1 MATGLLETGPKLD
14 WTRDNKI
21 FDRYQ
26 IWKEKVELIFSSAL
40 EESSSKQKVSYLR
53 YWMGEQGIPL
63 VKKWTALGKLDFSSA
78 EEDALS
84 SGYILQNYWN
94 LLEAEFK
101 PKGNKLLSVI
111 ELWTRSKQGS
121 KTLNEWLTYVYNLV
135 ESCDYGDSNERI
147 IRDVLIIGCNSD
159 KAKDKIVRQGE
170 KIKLQDVIEIL
181 QLEDSTRQTL
191 TEMTS
196 TTQKIHYASYEK
208 KKGTG
213 KKQKFQSNSNS
224 SSSSSSGQKQD
235 STGSQKLCYRCS
247 KNYTKGHE
255 KVCKALNAKCNA
267 CGVEGHFEIACKKS
281 GNFPK
286 KSSSKFQKPGSTGR
300 MNIASAVEE
309 PALQAD
315 FFDEKGILK
324 EYKPKSMYVLSG
336 TSDDKPIMIEF
347 GCGLTPLSFDRKLT
361 LQADTGADM
370 NAINKKTFDE
380 LFPDVE
386 LEESTHILQNFDK
399 RLIKPIGSFRCFLRW
414 KGHKYRVKFE
424 VMGIE
429 TPNLLSR
436 ETTFL
441 MGILKKCLS
450 VEKTQNEPSNQ
461 ISSPPVSGHSVP
473 PTEAAPVPLTEGA
486 SCHSVPP
493 TEAAPVPLT
502 EGVSCHSVPLT
513 ETAPLTSTEV
523 ERSQMNCASIS
534 DTAETPDS
542 SSVRVVGSNNHSL
555 SITDLPLT
563 QEKVETTYAD
573 VFQGLGKFPGE
584 PYKLR
589 LKPDAVPAK
598 HRPRRVPVHLQD
610 AFHEEI
616 ERLVKIDVLEK
627 VTEPTEWVNS
637 FVIVEKVIDSSN
649 AHSPNHVI
657 KKSIRLCI
665 DPKDLNE
672 ALEREPYYS
681 RSIDEL
687 ISMFAGAKVFTIV
700 DMDKGYWQVVLHPES
715 RKLTCMAFDIG
726 RYQFKRL
733 PMGSKVASDIFQ
745 RMLDSVY
752 IGLPGVTGIADD
764 MVIFGRNEEEHDRN
778 LILFLETTRK
788 NGLVLNKKKLQFKK
802 EEVSFFGHR
811 WNSTGISPDP
821 KKTESILKMQF
832 PPDKETMHSF
842 LGLVNFLNRYTPKL
856 AELCSPLRKLILK
869 DSHYS
874 PGDPEHA
881 AFDAIKAEFKK
892 KIILPY
898 FDRNKET
905 ILQTDASKKGFGA
918 VILQEEQPIYYA
930 SRALTSAEK
939 NYQNLEREAQAA
951 VWGMEKFHYFLYGRK
966 FILQTDQKPLVS
978 IFRKHMIDVSPR
990 IQRITIRAWQYDF
1003 VPQHIPGR
1011 INVIA
1016 DSLSRVTPLEFQDSN
1031 AEKDILAVNFLQY
1044 SSIEERERDE
1054 MLQETSKDK
1063 ELQSLKHYISTG
1075 WPSKRSQIPVSLHPY
1090 WNYRDELTVES
1101 GILMK
1106 NSKVLIP
1113 ETLKQKYLRQIHQ
1126 GHQGIEACRSRAR
1139 EFVFWVNI
1147 NSDLKEMVEK
1157 CDICQSQQNS
1167 TASVQKYVSEVPPH
1181 PWHTLGSDLF
1191 YFQRIDFLVVVDYFS
1206 KYLIVRKIPNSTSS
1220 AVIKELGMIFSEFGN
1235 PLVFRSDNGPCYSS
1249 QEFKFFMQNWLV
1261 EHRTSSPH
1269 YPQSNGLAESMV
1281 KVSKNLIEK
1290 AIKQDLPWN
1299 KLLLDYRCTPIS
1311 SEIPSPAEILF
1322 GRKFRSSISI
1332 LPSQVLNDRISKQRE
1347 LIAKKEGKF
1356 YASTQDFQDRIKALP
1371 FEAGQNVWLQD
1382 SDSRKFE
1389 EAVIREKCREPN
1401 SYMVEIPATGQCFRR
1416 NSNFIKPRQS
1426 DKNSVST
1433 DPLPTTGLP
1442 EIPQEPPVLQQPS
1455 SPATSTVDAIPTV
1468 PPSKQNGNSILELQ
1482 ELQDIPE
1489 YPEETIKEFHPQGS
1503 DSKSDISCTD
1513 ILISEREML
1522 RYDTIGRIELIPPIV
1537 LSSDNTKYK
1546 NIIQLFLQLFDE
1558 LSVYRDCH

>member
-26 IWKEKVELIFSSAL
+26 IWKEKVKLIFSSAL

-63 VKKWTALGKLDFSSA
+63 VKKWAALGKLDFSSA

-213 KKQKFQSNSNS
+213 KKQKFQSNPNS

-286 KSSSKFQKPGSTGR
+286 KSSSKLQKPGSTGR

-461 ISSPPVSGHSVP
+461 ISSLPVSGHSVP

-493 TEAAPVPLT
+493 TEAAPVLLT

-513 ETAPLTSTEV
+513 KTAPLTSTEE

-534 DTAETPDS
+534 DMAETPDS
-542 SSVRVVGSNNHSL
+542 SSVRVAGSNNHSL

-589 LKPDAVPAK
+589 LKPGAVPAK

-616 ERLVKIDVLEK
+616 ERLVKIDVLKK

-657 KKSIRLCI
+657 KKSIGLCI

-951 VWGMEKFHYFLYGRK
+951 VWVMEKFHYFLYGRK

-1003 VPQHIPGR
+1003 EPQHIPGR

-1054 MLQETSKDK
+1054 VLQETNKDI

-1090 WNYRDELTVES
+1090 WNFRDELMVES

-1113 ETLKQKYLRQIHQ
+1113 ETLKQKYLKQIHQ

-1167 TASVQKYVSEVPPH
+1167 TTSVQKYVSEVPPH

-1191 YFQRIDFLVVVDYFS
+1191 YFHRIDFLVVVDYFS

-1220 AVIKELGMIFSEFGN
+1220 AVIKELGLIFSEFGN

-1356 YASTQDFQDRIKALP
+1356 YASTQDFQDRAKALP

-1401 SYMVEIPATGQCFRR
+1401 SYMVEIPTTGQCFRR

-1426 DKNSVST
+1426 NKNSVST
-1433 DPLPTTGLP
+1433 DPLLTTGLP

-1468 PPSKQNGNSILELQ
+1468 PPSKQNGNSIPRTPRTPRQPRMSRRSNKGIPPPRLGLQ
-1482 ELQDIPE
+1482 E
-1489 YPEETIKEFHPQGS
+1489 
-1503 DSKSDISCTD
+1503 
-1513 ILISEREML
+1513 
-1522 RYDTIGRIELIPPIV
+1522 
-1537 LSSDNTKYK
+1537 
-1546 NIIQLFLQLFDE
+1546 
-1558 LSVYRDCH
+1558 

>member
-1 MATGLLETGPKLD
+1 MKL
-14 WTRDNKI
+14 
-21 FDRYQ
+21 
-26 IWKEKVELIFSSAL
+26 
-40 EESSSKQKVSYLR
+40 
-53 YWMGEQGIPL
+53 
-63 VKKWTALGKLDFSSA
+63 
-78 EEDALS
+78 
-84 SGYILQNYWN
+84 
-94 LLEAEFK
+94 
-101 PKGNKLLSVI
+101 
-111 ELWTRSKQGS
+111 
-121 KTLNEWLTYVYNLV
+121 
-135 ESCDYGDSNERI
+135 
-147 IRDVLIIGCNSD
+147 
-159 KAKDKIVRQGE
+159 
-170 KIKLQDVIEIL
+170 
-181 QLEDSTRQTL
+181 
-191 TEMTS
+191 
-196 TTQKIHYASYEK
+196 
-208 KKGTG
+208 
-213 KKQKFQSNSNS
+213 
-224 SSSSSSGQKQD
+224 
-235 STGSQKLCYRCS
+235 
-247 KNYTKGHE
+247 
-255 KVCKALNAKCNA
+255 
-267 CGVEGHFEIACKKS
+267 ACKKS

-286 KSSSKFQKPGSTGR
+286 KSTSKFQKPGSTGR

-315 FFDEKGILK
+315 FFDEKGVLK

-336 TSDDKPIMIEF
+336 TSNDKPIMIEF

-370 NAINKKTFDE
+370 NAINKKTFIE

-386 LEESTHILQNFDK
+386 LEESNQILQNFDK
-399 RLIKPIGSFRCFLRW
+399 RLIKLIGSFRCFLRW

-450 VEKTQNEPSNQ
+450 VEKIPHEPNNQ
-461 ISSPPVSGHSVP
+461 ISSLPVSGHSVP
-473 PTEAAPVPLTEGA
+473 PTEADPLTPAEADPLTSTEGVF
-486 SCHSVPP
+486 SHSVTSTEGVFGHSVPP
-493 TEAAPVPLT
+493 TEAD
-502 EGVSCHSVPLT
+502 
-513 ETAPLTSTEV
+513 PLTSTE
-523 ERSQMNCASIS
+523 ERSQMNCASTPN
-534 DTAETPDS
+534 TADSSDS
-542 SSVRVVGSNNHSL
+542 SSVCVVGSNNHSL
-555 SITDLPLT
+555 SIADLPFT
-563 QEKVETTYAD
+563 QDKVESTYAD
-573 VFQGLGKFPGE
+573 VFQGLGKFPGD

-610 AFHEEI
+610 AFHEEV

-649 AHSPNHVI
+649 AHSPNHSI

-733 PMGSKVASDIFQ
+733 PMGSKVVSDIFQ
-745 RMLDSVY
+745 RILDSVY
-752 IGLPGVTGIADD
+752 IGLQGVTGIADD

-811 WNSTGISPDP
+811 WNSIGISPDP

-842 LGLVNFLNRYTPKL
+842 LGLVNFLNRYTPRL

-905 ILQTDASKKGFGA
+905 ILQTDVSKKGFGA

-1054 MLQETSKDK
+1054 VLQETNKDK
-1063 ELQSLKHYISTG
+1063 ELQSLKHY
-1075 WPSKRSQIPVSLHPY
+1075 L
-1090 WNYRDELTVES
+1090 
-1101 GILMK
+1101 
-1106 NSKVLIP
+1106 
-1113 ETLKQKYLRQIHQ
+1113 
-1126 GHQGIEACRSRAR
+1126 
-1139 EFVFWVNI
+1139 
-1147 NSDLKEMVEK
+1147 
-1157 CDICQSQQNS
+1157 
-1167 TASVQKYVSEVPPH
+1167 
-1181 PWHTLGSDLF
+1181 
-1191 YFQRIDFLVVVDYFS
+1191 
-1206 KYLIVRKIPNSTSS
+1206 
-1220 AVIKELGMIFSEFGN
+1220 
-1235 PLVFRSDNGPCYSS
+1235 
-1249 QEFKFFMQNWLV
+1249 
-1261 EHRTSSPH
+1261 
-1269 YPQSNGLAESMV
+1269 
-1281 KVSKNLIEK
+1281 
-1290 AIKQDLPWN
+1290 
-1299 KLLLDYRCTPIS
+1299 
-1311 SEIPSPAEILF
+1311 
-1322 GRKFRSSISI
+1322 
-1332 LPSQVLNDRISKQRE
+1332 
-1347 LIAKKEGKF
+1347 
-1356 YASTQDFQDRIKALP
+1356 
-1371 FEAGQNVWLQD
+1371 
-1382 SDSRKFE
+1382 
-1389 EAVIREKCREPN
+1389 
-1401 SYMVEIPATGQCFRR
+1401 
-1416 NSNFIKPRQS
+1416 
-1426 DKNSVST
+1426 
-1433 DPLPTTGLP
+1433 
-1442 EIPQEPPVLQQPS
+1442 
-1455 SPATSTVDAIPTV
+1455 
-1468 PPSKQNGNSILELQ
+1468 
-1482 ELQDIPE
+1482 
-1489 YPEETIKEFHPQGS
+1489 
-1503 DSKSDISCTD
+1503 
-1513 ILISEREML
+1513 
-1522 RYDTIGRIELIPPIV
+1522 
-1537 LSSDNTKYK
+1537 
-1546 NIIQLFLQLFDE
+1546 
-1558 LSVYRDCH
+1558 

>member
-1 MATGLLETGPKLD
+1 
-14 WTRDNKI
+14 
-21 FDRYQ
+21 
-26 IWKEKVELIFSSAL
+26 
-40 EESSSKQKVSYLR
+40 
-53 YWMGEQGIPL
+53 
-63 VKKWTALGKLDFSSA
+63 
-78 EEDALS
+78 
-84 SGYILQNYWN
+84 
-94 LLEAEFK
+94 
-101 PKGNKLLSVI
+101 
-111 ELWTRSKQGS
+111 
-121 KTLNEWLTYVYNLV
+121 
-135 ESCDYGDSNERI
+135 
-147 IRDVLIIGCNSD
+147 
-159 KAKDKIVRQGE
+159 
-170 KIKLQDVIEIL
+170 
-181 QLEDSTRQTL
+181 
-191 TEMTS
+191 
-196 TTQKIHYASYEK
+196 
-208 KKGTG
+208 
-213 KKQKFQSNSNS
+213 
-224 SSSSSSGQKQD
+224 
-235 STGSQKLCYRCS
+235 
-247 KNYTKGHE
+247 
-255 KVCKALNAKCNA
+255 
-267 CGVEGHFEIACKKS
+267 
-281 GNFPK
+281 
-286 KSSSKFQKPGSTGR
+286 
-300 MNIASAVEE
+300 
-309 PALQAD
+309 
-315 FFDEKGILK
+315 
-324 EYKPKSMYVLSG
+324 
-336 TSDDKPIMIEF
+336 
-347 GCGLTPLSFDRKLT
+347 
-361 LQADTGADM
+361 
-370 NAINKKTFDE
+370 
-380 LFPDVE
+380 
-386 LEESTHILQNFDK
+386 
-399 RLIKPIGSFRCFLRW
+399 
-414 KGHKYRVKFE
+414 
-424 VMGIE
+424 
-429 TPNLLSR
+429 
-436 ETTFL
+436 

-450 VEKTQNEPSNQ
+450 VETAPSESNNQ
-461 ISSPPVSGHSVP
+461 VSSTPVSES
-473 PTEAAPVPLTEGA
+473 APVPY
-486 SCHSVPP
+486 
-493 TEAAPVPLT
+493 TEA
-502 EGVSCHSVPLT
+502 VSCHSVPST
-513 ETAPLTSTEV
+513 VAAPVTPVSSTEGPAPV
-523 ERSQMNCASIS
+523 PSAVAAPCHPVLSTEATPSTPVPLAEAKSQMNCASIS
-534 DTAETPDS
+534 NTARTPDTPPN
-542 SSVRVVGSNNHSL
+542 RVSGSNNRSL

-573 VFQGLGKFPGE
+573 LFQGLGKFPGD

-598 HRPRRVPVHLQD
+598 HRPRKVPVHLQD
-610 AFHEEI
+610 AFHEEV

-637 FVIVEKVIDSSN
+637 FVIVEKVIDSLN

-681 RSIDEL
+681 RTIDEL

-715 RKLTCMAFDIG
+715 RKYTCMAFDIG

-752 IGLPGVTGIADD
+752 IDLPGVTGIADD

-788 NGLVLNKKKLQFKK
+788 NGLVLNKRKLQFKK

-842 LGLVNFLNRYTPKL
+842 LGLVNFLNRYTPRL

-881 AFDAIKAEFKK
+881 AFDAVKAEFQR

-905 ILQTDASKKGFGA
+905 VLQTDASKKGFGA

-990 IQRITIRAWQYDF
+990 IQRITIRAWQYEF
-1003 VPQHIPGR
+1003 EPQHIPGR
-1011 INVIA
+1011 NNISDA
-1016 DSLSRVTPLEFQDSN
+1016 LSRVTPLEFQDSN

-1054 MLQETSKDK
+1054 VLQETNKDK
-1063 ELQSLKHYISTG
+1063 ELQMLKYYISTG
-1075 WPSKRSQIPVSLHPY
+1075 WPARRSQIPMILHPY
-1090 WNYRDELTVES
+1090 WNFRDELTIES

-1113 ETLKQKYLRQIHQ
+1113 ETLKQKYLKQIHQ

-1139 EFVFWVNI
+1139 EYVFWTSLN
-1147 NSDLKEMVEK
+1147 NDLKELVEK
-1157 CDICQSQQNS
+1157 CDLCQSQQNS
-1167 TASVQKYVSEVPPH
+1167 FTVVQKYISEVPPH
-1181 PWHTLGSDLF
+1181 PWHTVGSDLF

-1220 AVIKELGMIFSEFGN
+1220 AVIKELGMIFSEFGK
-1235 PLVFRSDNGPCYSS
+1235 PQIFRSDNGPCYSS
-1249 QEFKFFMQNWLV
+1249 QEFKFFMQNWLI
-1261 EHRTSSPH
+1261 EHRTSSLH

-1281 KVSKNLIEK
+1281 KVSNNLIEK
-1290 AIKQDLPWN
+1290 AVRRELPWN
-1299 KLLLDYRCTPIS
+1299 QLLLDYRCTPIS

-1322 GRKFRSSISI
+1322 GRKLRSSITI
-1332 LPSQVLNDRISKQRE
+1332 LPLQVMNDRISKQRE

-1356 YASTQDFQDRIKALP
+1356 YTNTKDFQDRIKALP
-1371 FEAGQNVWLQD
+1371 FEAGQNVWLQN
-1382 SDSRKFE
+1382 SDSRKCE

-1426 DKNSVST
+1426 DQNSVST
-1433 DPLPTTGLP
+1433 DPQPTGLP
-1442 EIPQEPPVLQQPS
+1442 EVPQESPVLQLQYQQPS
-1455 SPATSTVDAIPTV
+1455 SQATSTVDAIPTV
-1468 PPSKQNGNSILELQ
+1468 PPLMQKENSTPRTPRHPRTSRRSTKGVPPARLGLQ
-1482 ELQDIPE
+1482 
-1489 YPEETIKEFHPQGS
+1489 K
-1503 DSKSDISCTD
+1503 
-1513 ILISEREML
+1513 
-1522 RYDTIGRIELIPPIV
+1522 
-1537 LSSDNTKYK
+1537 
-1546 NIIQLFLQLFDE
+1546 
-1558 LSVYRDCH
+1558 

>member
-21 FDRYQ
+21 FDCYQ

-63 VKKWTALGKLDFSSA
+63 VKKWTALGKLDFSSS
-78 EEDALS
+78 EEDDLS

-135 ESCDYGDSNERI
+135 ESCEYGDSTERI

-191 TEMTS
+191 TEMIS

-286 KSSSKFQKPGSTGR
+286 TSSSKFQKPGSTGR

-315 FFDEKGILK
+315 FFDEKGVLK
-324 EYKPKSMYVLSG
+324 EYRPKSMYVLSG

-347 GCGLTPLSFDRKLT
+347 GCGLTPISFDRKLT

-370 NAINKKTFDE
+370 NAINKKTFTE
-380 LFPDVE
+380 FFPDVE

-450 VEKTQNEPSNQ
+450 VEKTQNEPNNQ
-461 ISSPPVSGHSVP
+461 ISSLSVSGHSVP
-473 PTEAAPVPLTEGA
+473 PTEADPLT
-486 SCHSVPP
+486 S
-493 TEAAPVPLT
+493 T
-502 EGVSCHSVPLT
+502 EGVSCHSVPPTEVDPLMPMEADPLT
-513 ETAPLTSTEV
+513 STEGVSCHSVPPMETAPLTSTE

-555 SITDLPLT
+555 FITDLPLT

-573 VFQGLGKFPGE
+573 IFQGLGKFPGE

-610 AFHEEI
+610 AFHEEV

-788 NGLVLNKKKLQFKK
+788 NGLILNKKKLQFKK

-881 AFDAIKAEFKK
+881 AFDTIKAEFKK

-905 ILQTDASKKGFGA
+905 ILK
-918 VILQEEQPIYYA
+918 
-930 SRALTSAEK
+930 
-939 NYQNLEREAQAA
+939 
-951 VWGMEKFHYFLYGRK
+951 
-966 FILQTDQKPLVS
+966 
-978 IFRKHMIDVSPR
+978 
-990 IQRITIRAWQYDF
+990 
-1003 VPQHIPGR
+1003 
-1011 INVIA
+1011 
-1016 DSLSRVTPLEFQDSN
+1016 
-1031 AEKDILAVNFLQY
+1031 
-1044 SSIEERERDE
+1044 
-1054 MLQETSKDK
+1054 
-1063 ELQSLKHYISTG
+1063 
-1075 WPSKRSQIPVSLHPY
+1075 
-1090 WNYRDELTVES
+1090 
-1101 GILMK
+1101 LM
-1106 NSKVLIP
+1106 
-1113 ETLKQKYLRQIHQ
+1113 R
-1126 GHQGIEACRSRAR
+1126 
-1139 EFVFWVNI
+1139 
-1147 NSDLKEMVEK
+1147 
-1157 CDICQSQQNS
+1157 
-1167 TASVQKYVSEVPPH
+1167 
-1181 PWHTLGSDLF
+1181 
-1191 YFQRIDFLVVVDYFS
+1191 
-1206 KYLIVRKIPNSTSS
+1206 VRK
-1220 AVIKELGMIFSEFGN
+1220 
-1235 PLVFRSDNGPCYSS
+1235 
-1249 QEFKFFMQNWLV
+1249 
-1261 EHRTSSPH
+1261 
-1269 YPQSNGLAESMV
+1269 
-1281 KVSKNLIEK
+1281 
-1290 AIKQDLPWN
+1290 
-1299 KLLLDYRCTPIS
+1299 
-1311 SEIPSPAEILF
+1311 
-1322 GRKFRSSISI
+1322 
-1332 LPSQVLNDRISKQRE
+1332 
-1347 LIAKKEGKF
+1347 
-1356 YASTQDFQDRIKALP
+1356 AL
-1371 FEAGQNVWLQD
+1371 EQ
-1382 SDSRKFE
+1382 
-1389 EAVIREKCREPN
+1389 
-1401 SYMVEIPATGQCFRR
+1401 
-1416 NSNFIKPRQS
+1416 
-1426 DKNSVST
+1426 
-1433 DPLPTTGLP
+1433 
-1442 EIPQEPPVLQQPS
+1442 
-1455 SPATSTVDAIPTV
+1455 
-1468 PPSKQNGNSILELQ
+1468 
-1482 ELQDIPE
+1482 
-1489 YPEETIKEFHPQGS
+1489 
-1503 DSKSDISCTD
+1503 
-1513 ILISEREML
+1513 
-1522 RYDTIGRIELIPPIV
+1522 
-1537 LSSDNTKYK
+1537 
-1546 NIIQLFLQLFDE
+1546 
-1558 LSVYRDCH
+1558 

>member
-63 VKKWTALGKLDFSSA
+63 VKKWSALGKLDFSSS
-78 EEDALS
+78 EEDDLS

-135 ESCDYGDSNERI
+135 ESCDYGDSSERI

-159 KAKDKIVRQGE
+159 KAKDKIVQQGE

-208 KKGTG
+208 KKGTA
-213 KKQKFQSNSNS
+213 KKQKFQFNSNS

-247 KNYTKGHE
+247 KNYSKGHE

-315 FFDEKGILK
+315 FFDEKGVLK

-347 GCGLTPLSFDRKLT
+347 GCGLTPISFDRKLT

-370 NAINKKTFDE
+370 NAINKKTFTE

-450 VEKTQNEPSNQ
+450 VEITQNEPNNQ
-461 ISSPPVSGHSVP
+461 ISSLSVSGHSVP

-493 TEAAPVPLT
+493 TEAAPVPPTEATPLAST

-513 ETAPLTSTEV
+513 ETAPLTSTEE

-534 DTAETPDS
+534 DTAKTPDS

-589 LKPDAVPAK
+589 LKPDAVPVK

-610 AFHEEI
+610 AFHEEV
-616 ERLVKIDVLEK
+616 ERLVKIDVL
-627 VTEPTEWVNS
+627 
-637 FVIVEKVIDSSN
+637 D
-649 AHSPNHVI
+649 
-657 KKSIRLCI
+657 KS
-665 DPKDLNE
+665 
-672 ALEREPYYS
+672 
-681 RSIDEL
+681 
-687 ISMFAGAKVFTIV
+687 
-700 DMDKGYWQVVLHPES
+700 Q
-715 RKLTCMAFDIG
+715 
-726 RYQFKRL
+726 
-733 PMGSKVASDIFQ
+733 
-745 RMLDSVY
+745 
-752 IGLPGVTGIADD
+752 
-764 MVIFGRNEEEHDRN
+764 N
-778 LILFLETTRK
+778 LQ
-788 NGLVLNKKKLQFKK
+788 NGL
-802 EEVSFFGHR
+802 
-811 WNSTGISPDP
+811 I
-821 KKTESILKMQF
+821 
-832 PPDKETMHSF
+832 
-842 LGLVNFLNRYTPKL
+842 
-856 AELCSPLRKLILK
+856 PL
-869 DSHYS
+869 
-874 PGDPEHA
+874 
-881 AFDAIKAEFKK
+881 
-892 KIILPY
+892 
-898 FDRNKET
+898 
-905 ILQTDASKKGFGA
+905 
-918 VILQEEQPIYYA
+918 
-930 SRALTSAEK
+930 
-939 NYQNLEREAQAA
+939 
-951 VWGMEKFHYFLYGRK
+951 
-966 FILQTDQKPLVS
+966 
-978 IFRKHMIDVSPR
+978 
-990 IQRITIRAWQYDF
+990 
-1003 VPQHIPGR
+1003 
-1011 INVIA
+1011 
-1016 DSLSRVTPLEFQDSN
+1016 
-1031 AEKDILAVNFLQY
+1031 
-1044 SSIEERERDE
+1044 
-1054 MLQETSKDK
+1054 
-1063 ELQSLKHYISTG
+1063 
-1075 WPSKRSQIPVSLHPY
+1075 
-1090 WNYRDELTVES
+1090 
-1101 GILMK
+1101 
-1106 NSKVLIP
+1106 
-1113 ETLKQKYLRQIHQ
+1113 
-1126 GHQGIEACRSRAR
+1126 
-1139 EFVFWVNI
+1139 
-1147 NSDLKEMVEK
+1147 
-1157 CDICQSQQNS
+1157 
-1167 TASVQKYVSEVPPH
+1167 
-1181 PWHTLGSDLF
+1181 
-1191 YFQRIDFLVVVDYFS
+1191 
-1206 KYLIVRKIPNSTSS
+1206 
-1220 AVIKELGMIFSEFGN
+1220 
-1235 PLVFRSDNGPCYSS
+1235 
-1249 QEFKFFMQNWLV
+1249 
-1261 EHRTSSPH
+1261 
-1269 YPQSNGLAESMV
+1269 
-1281 KVSKNLIEK
+1281 
-1290 AIKQDLPWN
+1290 
-1299 KLLLDYRCTPIS
+1299 
-1311 SEIPSPAEILF
+1311 
-1322 GRKFRSSISI
+1322 
-1332 LPSQVLNDRISKQRE
+1332 
-1347 LIAKKEGKF
+1347 
-1356 YASTQDFQDRIKALP
+1356 
-1371 FEAGQNVWLQD
+1371 
-1382 SDSRKFE
+1382 
-1389 EAVIREKCREPN
+1389 
-1401 SYMVEIPATGQCFRR
+1401 
-1416 NSNFIKPRQS
+1416 
-1426 DKNSVST
+1426 
-1433 DPLPTTGLP
+1433 
-1442 EIPQEPPVLQQPS
+1442 
-1455 SPATSTVDAIPTV
+1455 
-1468 PPSKQNGNSILELQ
+1468 
-1482 ELQDIPE
+1482 
-1489 YPEETIKEFHPQGS
+1489 
-1503 DSKSDISCTD
+1503 
-1513 ILISEREML
+1513 
-1522 RYDTIGRIELIPPIV
+1522 
-1537 LSSDNTKYK
+1537 
-1546 NIIQLFLQLFDE
+1546 
-1558 LSVYRDCH
+1558 

>member
-450 VEKTQNEPSNQ
+450 VEKTQNEPNNQ
-461 ISSPPVSGHSVP
+461 ISSLSVSDHSVP
-473 PTEAAPVPLTEGA
+473 STEATPE
-486 SCHSVPP
+486 
-493 TEAAPVPLT
+493 APVPLT
-502 EGVSCHSVPLT
+502 EGVSCHSVPPT
-513 ETAPLTSTEV
+513 ETAPLTSTD
-523 ERSQMNCASIS
+523 RSQMNCASIS
-534 DTAETPDS
+534 DTAKAPGS
-542 SSVRVVGSNNHSL
+542 SSVRVTGSNNHSL

-589 LKPDAVPAK
+589 LKPGAVPAK

-764 MVIFGRNEEEHDRN
+764 MVIFGRM
-778 LILFLETTRK
+778 RK
-788 NGLVLNKKKLQFKK
+788 N
-802 EEVSFFGHR
+802 
-811 WNSTGISPDP
+811 
-821 KKTESILKMQF
+821 
-832 PPDKETMHSF
+832 
-842 LGLVNFLNRYTPKL
+842 
-856 AELCSPLRKLILK
+856 
-869 DSHYS
+869 
-874 PGDPEHA
+874 
-881 AFDAIKAEFKK
+881 
-892 KIILPY
+892 
-898 FDRNKET
+898 
-905 ILQTDASKKGFGA
+905 
-918 VILQEEQPIYYA
+918 
-930 SRALTSAEK
+930 
-939 NYQNLEREAQAA
+939 
-951 VWGMEKFHYFLYGRK
+951 
-966 FILQTDQKPLVS
+966 
-978 IFRKHMIDVSPR
+978 MIE
-990 IQRITIRAWQYDF
+990 I
-1003 VPQHIPGR
+1003 
-1011 INVIA
+1011 
-1016 DSLSRVTPLEFQDSN
+1016 
-1031 AEKDILAVNFLQY
+1031 
-1044 SSIEERERDE
+1044 
-1054 MLQETSKDK
+1054 
-1063 ELQSLKHYISTG
+1063 
-1075 WPSKRSQIPVSLHPY
+1075 
-1090 WNYRDELTVES
+1090 
-1101 GILMK
+1101 
-1106 NSKVLIP
+1106 
-1113 ETLKQKYLRQIHQ
+1113 
-1126 GHQGIEACRSRAR
+1126 
-1139 EFVFWVNI
+1139 
-1147 NSDLKEMVEK
+1147 
-1157 CDICQSQQNS
+1157 
-1167 TASVQKYVSEVPPH
+1167 
-1181 PWHTLGSDLF
+1181 LF
-1191 YFQRIDFLVVVDYFS
+1191 YF
-1206 KYLIVRKIPNSTSS
+1206 
-1220 AVIKELGMIFSEFGN
+1220 
-1235 PLVFRSDNGPCYSS
+1235 
-1249 QEFKFFMQNWLV
+1249 
-1261 EHRTSSPH
+1261 
-1269 YPQSNGLAESMV
+1269 
-1281 KVSKNLIEK
+1281 
-1290 AIKQDLPWN
+1290 
-1299 KLLLDYRCTPIS
+1299 
-1311 SEIPSPAEILF
+1311 
-1322 GRKFRSSISI
+1322 
-1332 LPSQVLNDRISKQRE
+1332 
-1347 LIAKKEGKF
+1347 
-1356 YASTQDFQDRIKALP
+1356 
-1371 FEAGQNVWLQD
+1371 
-1382 SDSRKFE
+1382 
-1389 EAVIREKCREPN
+1389 
-1401 SYMVEIPATGQCFRR
+1401 
-1416 NSNFIKPRQS
+1416 
-1426 DKNSVST
+1426 
-1433 DPLPTTGLP
+1433 
-1442 EIPQEPPVLQQPS
+1442 
-1455 SPATSTVDAIPTV
+1455 
-1468 PPSKQNGNSILELQ
+1468 
-1482 ELQDIPE
+1482 
-1489 YPEETIKEFHPQGS
+1489 
-1503 DSKSDISCTD
+1503 
-1513 ILISEREML
+1513 
-1522 RYDTIGRIELIPPIV
+1522 
-1537 LSSDNTKYK
+1537 
-1546 NIIQLFLQLFDE
+1546 
-1558 LSVYRDCH
+1558 